1 METLVENVEVVVDKG
16 FMSLEEKLYYP
27 IKRVRFEE
35 EEVVVEEVVV
45 EEEVVEE
52 EAPYKKK
59 KGSKKGSS
67 SLR

>member
-1 METLVENVEVVVDKG
+1 MEILVENIEVVVDEG
-16 FMSLEEKLYYP
+16 FKSLEEKLYYP
-27 IKRVRFEE
+27 IKRVRFKE
-35 EEVVVEEVVV
+35 EEVVV